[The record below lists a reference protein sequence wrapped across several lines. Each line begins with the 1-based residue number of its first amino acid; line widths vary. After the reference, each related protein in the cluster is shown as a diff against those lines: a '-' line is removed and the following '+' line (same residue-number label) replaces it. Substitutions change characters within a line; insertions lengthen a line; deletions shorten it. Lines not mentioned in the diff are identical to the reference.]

1 MFGVLLSEIKADK
14 YMCSSTCV
22 LTSFSSQNNL
32 FWKSNVYKKSLKI
45 PNWQSKAVNWR
56 RTENTTAKKGQKKKQ
71 LKIKDC

>member
-14 YMCSSTCV
+14 YMCSSICV

-45 PNWQSKAVNWR
+45 PNWQSKAVNW
-56 RTENTTAKKGQKKKQ
+56 
-71 LKIKDC
+71 